1 MAAIRPSA
9 GVVPETVGR
18 PGGRRP
24 AWARPARAPGGIDP
38 KRGLDAGIRVSARL
52 HLPLQGPTAA
62 SPLFEMLAI
71 GVRFRVWAAS
81 PGGRDMDRRRKPRS
95 RKPVARLFD
104 RSRFDPA
111 MVKSDGR
118 PSLVEELTTYRDRL
132 PELLRHE
139 RAYVIIKGQE
149 YKILPDREAALESAL
164 KRYWPEPALVQKI
177 VAKQPFGT
185 LGGAVL

>member
-1 MAAIRPSA
+1 
-9 GVVPETVGR
+9 
-18 PGGRRP
+18 
-24 AWARPARAPGGIDP
+24 
-38 KRGLDAGIRVSARL
+38 
-52 HLPLQGPTAA
+52 
-62 SPLFEMLAI
+62 
-71 GVRFRVWAAS
+71 
-81 PGGRDMDRRRKPRS
+81 MDRRRKPRS

-104 RSRFDPA
+104 WSRFDPA

-139 RAYVIIKGQE
+139 GAYVVIKGQE
-149 YKILPDREAALESAL
+149 YKILPDREAALEYAL

-177 VAKQPFGT
+177 VAKQPFDT